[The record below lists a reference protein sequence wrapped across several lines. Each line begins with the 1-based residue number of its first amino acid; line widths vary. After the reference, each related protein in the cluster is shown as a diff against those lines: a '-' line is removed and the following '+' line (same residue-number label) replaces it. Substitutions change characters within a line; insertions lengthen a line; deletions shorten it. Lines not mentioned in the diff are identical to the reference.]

1 MTDKERRERSKKGIL
16 AVNVGL
22 LVNGIL
28 ALAKT
33 SVGILGNSP
42 ALLADGINST
52 SDVAYGVVMSICMKI
67 SSKPADHEHPYG
79 HDQMESIA
87 AVVVGAFVISTA
99 IAIFWNSINNVYELA
114 SGGDNSVGA
123 AGAALWVAVLTIG
136 VKLYLAGW
144 TGKIGKTIQNSAVTA
159 LAHDHRNDVFAS
171 AAAAIGIYFGR
182 MGYPWVDPLAGAVVS
197 VIILFTGIEILRS
210 ATADLMDTVPG
221 KTLASQVHE
230 LIILHKEV
238 KEVEEVHAH
247 RFGPYL
253 VMNITIGVDGDISVR
268 EGDAIATDVE
278 KELMEE
284 IEFLRRVH
292 VHYHPVAIFVEDE

>member
-1 MTDKERRERSKKGIL
+1 MITKEAEIRKKQGVI

-22 LVNGIL
+22 GANTIL

-33 SVGILGNSP
+33 FVGIIGNSP

-52 SDVAYGVVMSICMKI
+52 SDVAYGVVMSICMRI

-87 AVVVGAFVISTA
+87 AVIVGAFVISTA
-99 IAIFWNSINNVYELA
+99 IAIFWNSVNNVYELL
-114 SGGDNSVGA
+114 SGQNGFSGA
-123 AGAALWVAVLTIG
+123 AGVALWVAVLTI
-136 VKLYLAGW
+136 VSKIWLTGW
-144 TGKIGKTIQNSAVTA
+144 TGRIGKITNNSAVQA

-171 AAAAIGIYFGR
+171 AAAAVGIYFGR
-182 MGYPWVDPLAGAVVS
+182 MGFPWVDPLAGALVS
-197 VIILFTGIEILRS
+197 VIILLTGIEILRS
-210 ATADLMDTVPG
+210 ASADLMDTVPG
-221 KTLASQVHE
+221 KSLGKQVRKILAQHE
-230 LIILHKEV
+230 GV

-253 VMNITIGVDGDISVR
+253 VMNITIGINGELKVR
-268 EGDAIATDVE
+268 EGDAIATAVE
-278 KELMEE
+278 EDLLEE

-292 VHYHPVAIFVEDE
+292 VHYHPVQNNQ

>member
-1 MTDKERRERSKKGIL
+1 MTTKEAEIRKKQAVL

-22 LVNGIL
+22 GTNALL

-33 SVGILGNSP
+33 FVGIFGNSP

-52 SDVAYGVVMSICMKI
+52 SDVAYGVVMSICMKL

-87 AVVVGAFVISTA
+87 AVVVGAFVISTS
-99 IAIFWNSINNVYELA
+99 IAIFWNSVNGVYELL
-114 SGGDNSVGA
+114 SGQDGFSGA
-123 AGAALWVAVLTIG
+123 AGVALWVAVITIVVKIWLT
-136 VKLYLAGW
+136 GW
-144 TGKIGKTIQNSAVTA
+144 TGRIGTKTNNSAVQA

-171 AAAAIGIYFGR
+171 AAAAVGIYFGR
-182 MGYPWVDPLAGAVVS
+182 MGFPWIDPLAGALVS
-197 VIILFTGIEILRS
+197 VIILITGIEILRS

-221 KTLASQVHE
+221 KSLGRQVRGILA
-230 LIILHKEV
+230 LHDDV

-253 VMNITIGVDGDISVR
+253 VMNITIGINGDLRVR
-268 EGDAIATDVE
+268 QGDAIATAVE
-278 KELMEE
+278 QSLLDQ

-292 VHYHPVAIFVEDE
+292 VHYHPVQNNQ

>member
-1 MTDKERRERSKKGIL
+1 MITKEAEIRKKQGVL

-22 LVNGIL
+22 GANTIL

-33 SVGILGNSP
+33 FVGIIGNSP

-52 SDVAYGVVMSICMKI
+52 SDVAYGVVMSICMRI

-87 AVVVGAFVISTA
+87 AVIVGAFVISTA
-99 IAIFWNSINNVYELA
+99 IAIFWNSVNNVYELL
-114 SGGDNSVGA
+114 SGQNGFSGA
-123 AGAALWVAVLTIG
+123 AGVALWVAVLTI
-136 VKLYLAGW
+136 VSKIWLTGW
-144 TGKIGKTIQNSAVTA
+144 TGRIGKITNNSAVQA

-171 AAAAIGIYFGR
+171 AAAAVGIYFGR
-182 MGYPWVDPLAGAVVS
+182 MGFPWVDPLAGALVS
-197 VIILFTGIEILRS
+197 IIILLTGVEILRS
-210 ATADLMDTVPG
+210 ASADLMDTVPG
-221 KTLASQVHE
+221 KSLGKQVRKILAQ
-230 LIILHKEV
+230 HKSV

-253 VMNITIGVDGDISVR
+253 VMNITIGINGELKVR
-268 EGDAIATDVE
+268 EGDAIATAVE
-278 KELMEE
+278 EDLLEE

-292 VHYHPVAIFVEDE
+292 VHYHPVQNNQ